1 MIRERFMQRDDSIHE
16 RLADRLANILTKL
29 NMGHQL
35 TIKELSCEFKVST
48 RTISRDFDRLNTYLP
63 LLQDEVSKKY
73 YLESNYL
80 GKISPKDIRNFA
92 QISGISHLYPSL
104 DMSFLREL
112 LDSRAH
118 QIYSAKG
125 YSFEDVSQFKDLF
138 KMIGKAIQEHRQIA
152 FVYKGEPRLV
162 QPYRLIHH
170 HGSWYLA
177 AVRKDQLRTYRIS
190 HIQLTESTHEYSQ
203 FIPDINIAKLVE
215 DDDSIWFG
223 QDKQEIILFVDSQ
236 VAFYFKQRSILPEQ
250 QIVKELNDGGLL
262 VSSKI
267 NHDMQLLPLIR
278 FWIPNLK
285 IVNPKRLQEELE
297 IDLKKYLAI
306 A

>member
-1 MIRERFMQRDDSIHE
+1 MQRDDSIHE

-29 NMGHQL
+29 NMGYQL
-35 TIKELSCEFKVST
+35 SIKELAEEFGVST
-48 RTISRDFDRLNTYLP
+48 RTISRDFDRLTTYLP
-63 LLQDEVSKKY
+63 LQQDVENKRY

-80 GKISPKDIRNFA
+80 GKIAPKDIRNFA
-92 QISGISHLYPSL
+92 QLSGISHLYPSL

-112 LDSRAH
+112 LDSRAQ
-118 QIYSAKG
+118 QIYCAKG
-125 YSFEDVSQFKDLF
+125 YSFEDVSEFKELF
-138 KMIGKAIQEHRQIA
+138 KVLGKAIQEQRQIG

-190 HIQLTESTHEYSQ
+190 HIQLTHSPHEYSQ
-203 FIPDINIAKLVE
+203 FIPDQNIVKLVE

-223 QDKQEIILFVDSQ
+223 QDKQEIILSIDSQ

-250 QIVKELNDGGLL
+250 QILRELGDGGLL

-278 FWIPNLK
+278 FWIPHLK
-285 IVNPKRLQEELE
+285 IVNPGRLQNEMEKG
-297 IDLKKYLAI
+297 LKEYI
-306 A
+306 SSN

>member
-1 MIRERFMQRDDSIHE
+1 MQRDDSIHE

-35 TIKELSCEFKVST
+35 SIKELAADFGVST

-63 LLQDEVSKKY
+63 LLQDIESKKY
-73 YLESNYL
+73 YLDLNYL
-80 GKISPKDIRNFA
+80 GKIAPKDIRNFA
-92 QISGISHLYPSL
+92 QLSGINHLYPSL

-125 YSFEDVSQFKDLF
+125 YSFEDVSQFKELF
-138 KMIGKAIQEHRQIA
+138 KVLGKAIQEQRQIS

-177 AVRKDQLRTYRIS
+177 AVRKNQLRTYRIS
-190 HIQLTESTHEYSQ
+190 HIQLTQSPDEDSQ
-203 FIPDINIAKLVE
+203 FVPDPNIVKLVE
-215 DDDSIWFG
+215 NDDSIWFG
-223 QDKQEIILFVDSQ
+223 QDKQEIILSIDSQ

-278 FWIPNLK
+278 FWIPHLK
-285 IVNPKRLQEELE
+285 IVNPEGLQEELE
-297 IDLKKYLAI
+297 IDLKKYLSI

>member
-1 MIRERFMQRDDSIHE
+1 MQRDDSIHE

-35 TIKELSCEFKVST
+35 SIKELAADFGVST

-63 LLQDEVSKKY
+63 LLQDIESKKY
-73 YLESNYL
+73 YLDLNYL
-80 GKISPKDIRNFA
+80 GKIAPKDIRNFA
-92 QISGISHLYPSL
+92 QLSGINHLYPSL

-125 YSFEDVSQFKDLF
+125 YSFEDVSQFKELF
-138 KMIGKAIQEHRQIA
+138 KVLGKAIQEKRQIS

-177 AVRKDQLRTYRIS
+177 AVRKNQLRTYRIS
-190 HIQLTESTHEYSQ
+190 HIQLMQSPDEDSQ
-203 FIPDINIAKLVE
+203 FVPDPNIVKLVE
-215 DDDSIWFG
+215 NDDSIWFG
-223 QDKQEIILFVDSQ
+223 QDKQEIILSIDSQ

-278 FWIPNLK
+278 FWIPHLK
-285 IVNPKRLQEELE
+285 IVNPEGLQEELE
-297 IDLKKYLAI
+297 IDLKKYLSI

>member
-1 MIRERFMQRDDSIHE
+1 MQRDHSIHE

-29 NMGHQL
+29 NMGYQL
-35 TIKELSCEFKVST
+35 SIKELAFEFGVST

-63 LLQDEVSKKY
+63 LLQDNENKKF
-73 YLESNYL
+73 YLDSNYL
-80 GKISPKDIRNFA
+80 GKIAPKDIRNFA
-92 QISGISHLYPSL
+92 QLSGISHLYPSL

-125 YSFEDVSQFKDLF
+125 YSFEDASQFKELF
-138 KMIGKAIQEHRQIA
+138 KVLGKAIQEQRQIG
-152 FVYKGEPRLV
+152 FLYKGESRLV

-190 HIQLTESTHEYSQ
+190 HIQLMHATHEYPQ
-203 FIPDINIAKLVE
+203 FIPDQDIVKVVE

-223 QDKQEIILFVDSQ
+223 QDKQEIILSIDSQ

-250 QIVKELNDGGLL
+250 QIVRELGDGGLL

-278 FWIPNLK
+278 FWIPHLK
-285 IVNPKRLQEELE
+285 IVNPERLQDEMEKGLKEYLE
-297 IDLKKYLAI
+297 RRSS
-306 A
+306 

>member
-1 MIRERFMQRDDSIHE
+1 MQRDDSIHE

-35 TIKELSCEFKVST
+35 SIKDLASEFGVST

-63 LLQDEVSKKY
+63 LLQDAENKRY
-73 YLESNYL
+73 YLEANYL
-80 GKISPKDIRNFA
+80 GKIALKDIHNFA
-92 QISGISHLYPSL
+92 QLSGISHLYPSL

-112 LDSRAH
+112 LDSRAQ
-118 QIYSAKG
+118 QIYCAKG
-125 YSFEDVSQFKDLF
+125 YSFEDASQFKELF
-138 KMIGKAIQEHRQIA
+138 KIIGKAIQEQRQIG

-177 AVRKDQLRTYRIS
+177 AVRKNQLRTYRIS
-190 HIQLTESTHEYSQ
+190 HIQLTHSPHEYPK
-203 FIPDINIAKLVE
+203 FIPNQNIVKLVE
-215 DDDSIWFG
+215 DDGSIWFG
-223 QDKQEIILFVDSQ
+223 QDKQEIILSINSQ

-250 QIVKELNDGGLL
+250 QIVKELGDGGLL

-267 NHDMQLLPLIR
+267 NHDMQLSPLIR
-278 FWIPNLK
+278 FWIPHLK
-285 IVNPKRLQEELE
+285 IVSPERLQHEMEVELKE
-297 IDLKKYLAI
+297 YLNL
-306 A
+306 

>member
-1 MIRERFMQRDDSIHE
+1 MQHGDSIHE

-29 NMGHQL
+29 NMGYQL
-35 TIKELSCEFKVST
+35 SIKELASEFGVST

-63 LLQDEVSKKY
+63 LLQDNETKRY
-73 YLESNYL
+73 YLEVNYL
-80 GKISPKDIRNFA
+80 GKIAPKDIRNFA
-92 QISGISHLYPSL
+92 QLSGIGHLYPSL

-112 LDSRAH
+112 LDSRSH
-118 QIYSAKG
+118 QIYNVKG
-125 YSFEDVSQFKDLF
+125 YSFEDASQFKELF
-138 KMIGKAIQEHRQIA
+138 KVIGKAIQEHSQIG

-190 HIQLTESTHEYSQ
+190 HIQLMHSPHENSQ
-203 FIPDINIAKLVE
+203 FVPDPNIVKLVE
-215 DDDSIWFG
+215 NDDSIWFG
-223 QDKQEIILFVDSQ
+223 QDKQEIILSIDSQ

-278 FWIPNLK
+278 FWIPHLK
-285 IVNPKRLQEELE
+285 IVNPEGLQEELE
-297 IDLKKYLAI
+297 IGLKEYI
-306 A
+306 DSN

>member
-1 MIRERFMQRDDSIHE
+1 MQRGDSIHE

-29 NMGHQL
+29 NMGYQL
-35 TIKELSCEFKVST
+35 SIKELASEFGVST

-63 LLQDEVSKKY
+63 LLQDNETKRY

-80 GKISPKDIRNFA
+80 GKIAPKDIRNFA
-92 QISGISHLYPSL
+92 QLSGIGHLYPSL

-112 LDSRAH
+112 LDSRSH
-118 QIYSAKG
+118 QIYNVKG
-125 YSFEDVSQFKDLF
+125 YSFEDASQFKELF
-138 KMIGKAIQEHRQIA
+138 KVIGKAIQEHSQIG

-190 HIQLTESTHEYSQ
+190 HIQLMHSPHENSQ
-203 FIPDINIAKLVE
+203 FVPDPNIVKLVE
-215 DDDSIWFG
+215 NDDSIWFG
-223 QDKQEIILFVDSQ
+223 QDKQEIILSIDSQ

-250 QIVKELNDGGLL
+250 QIVKELNEGGLL

-278 FWIPNLK
+278 FWIPHLK
-285 IVNPKRLQEELE
+285 IVNPKGLQEELE
-297 IDLKKYLAI
+297 KGLKEYI
-306 A
+306 SSN

>member
-1 MIRERFMQRDDSIHE
+1 MQRDDSIHE

-29 NMGHQL
+29 NMGYQL
-35 TIKELSCEFKVST
+35 NIKELAEEFGVST
-48 RTISRDFDRLNTYLP
+48 RTISRDFDRLTTYLP
-63 LLQDEVSKKY
+63 LQQDVENKRY

-80 GKISPKDIRNFA
+80 GKIAPKDIRNFA
-92 QISGISHLYPSL
+92 QLSGISHLYPSL

-112 LDSRAH
+112 LDSRAQ
-118 QIYSAKG
+118 QIYCAKG
-125 YSFEDVSQFKDLF
+125 YSFEDVSEFKELF
-138 KMIGKAIQEHRQIA
+138 KVLGKAIQEQRQIG

-190 HIQLTESTHEYSQ
+190 HIKLMHATHEYPQ
-203 FIPDINIAKLVE
+203 FTPDQNIVKLVE
-215 DDDSIWFG
+215 DDESIWFG
-223 QDKQEIILFVDSQ
+223 QDKQEIILSIDSQ

-250 QIVKELNDGGLL
+250 QIVRELGDGGLL

-267 NHDMQLLPLIR
+267 NHDMQLLPIIR
-278 FWIPNLK
+278 FWIPYLK
-285 IVNPKRLQEELE
+285 IVSPKGLQRQLE
-297 IDLKKYLAI
+297 ISLKEYLV
-306 A
+306 

>member
-1 MIRERFMQRDDSIHE
+1 MQRNDSIHE
-16 RLADRLANILTKL
+16 RLADRLASILTKL
-29 NMGHQL
+29 NMGYQL
-35 TIKELSCEFKVST
+35 SIKELAFEFGVST

-63 LLQDEVSKKY
+63 LLQDNENKKF
-73 YLESNYL
+73 YLDSNYL
-80 GKISPKDIRNFA
+80 GKIAPKDIRNFA
-92 QISGISHLYPSL
+92 QLSGISHLYPSL

-125 YSFEDVSQFKDLF
+125 YSFEDASQFKELF
-138 KMIGKAIQEHRQIA
+138 KVLGKAIQEQRQIG
-152 FVYKGEPRLV
+152 FIYKGEPRLV

-177 AVRKDQLRTYRIS
+177 AVKKDQLRTYRIS
-190 HIQLTESTHEYSQ
+190 HIQLMHATHEYPQ
-203 FIPDINIAKLVE
+203 FIPDQNIVKLVE

-223 QDKQEIILFVDSQ
+223 QDKQEIILSIDSQ

-250 QIVKELNDGGLL
+250 QIIRESGDGGLL

-278 FWIPNLK
+278 FWIPHLK
-285 IVNPKRLQEELE
+285 IVNPGRLQDEMEKGLNE
-297 IDLKKYLAI
+297 YISSN
-306 A
+306 

>member
-1 MIRERFMQRDDSIHE
+1 MQRDDSIHE

-29 NMGHQL
+29 NMGYQL
-35 TIKELSCEFKVST
+35 SIKELAFEFGVST
-48 RTISRDFDRLNTYLP
+48 RTISRDFDRINTYLP
-63 LLQDEVSKKY
+63 LLQDNENKKF
-73 YLESNYL
+73 YLDLNYL
-80 GKISPKDIRNFA
+80 GKIAPKDIRNFA
-92 QISGISHLYPSL
+92 QLSGISHLYPSL

-112 LDSRAH
+112 LDGRAH

-125 YSFEDVSQFKDLF
+125 YSFEDASQFKELF
-138 KMIGKAIQEHRQIA
+138 KVLGKAIQEQRQIG
-152 FVYKGEPRLV
+152 FIYKGEPRLV

-177 AVRKDQLRTYRIS
+177 AVRKNQLRTYRIS
-190 HIQLTESTHEYSQ
+190 HIQLMHATHEYPQ
-203 FIPDINIAKLVE
+203 FIPDQNIVKLVE

-223 QDKQEIILFVDSQ
+223 QDKQEIILSIDSQ

-250 QIVKELNDGGLL
+250 QIVRELGDGGLL

-278 FWIPNLK
+278 YWIPHLK
-285 IVNPKRLQEELE
+285 IVNPGRLQDEMEKGLNE
-297 IDLKKYLAI
+297 YISSN
-306 A
+306 

>member
-1 MIRERFMQRDDSIHE
+1 MQRDDSIHE

-29 NMGHQL
+29 NMGYQL
-35 TIKELSCEFKVST
+35 GVKELAAEFGVST

-63 LLQDEVSKKY
+63 LLQDDETKKY

-80 GKISPKDIRNFA
+80 GKITPQDIRNFA
-92 QISGISHLYPSL
+92 QLSGISHLYPSL

-112 LDSRAH
+112 LDSRAQ
-118 QIYSAKG
+118 QIYCAKG
-125 YSFEDVSQFKDLF
+125 YSFEDASEFKELF
-138 KMIGKAIQEHRQIA
+138 KVFGKAIQEQRQIG

-190 HIQLTESTHEYSQ
+190 HIQLMHATHEYPQ
-203 FIPDINIAKLVE
+203 FTPDQNIVKLVE

-223 QDKQEIILFVDSQ
+223 QDKQEIILSIDSQ

-250 QIVKELNDGGLL
+250 QIVRELGDGGLL

-278 FWIPNLK
+278 FWIPYLK
-285 IVNPKRLQEELE
+285 IVSPKGLQRQLE
-297 IDLKKYLAI
+297 ISLKEYLV
-306 A
+306 

>member
-1 MIRERFMQRDDSIHE
+1 MQRDDSIHE

-35 TIKELSCEFKVST
+35 SIKDLASEFGVST

-63 LLQDEVSKKY
+63 LLQDAENKRY
-73 YLESNYL
+73 YLEANYL
-80 GKISPKDIRNFA
+80 GKIAPKDIRNFA
-92 QISGISHLYPSL
+92 QLSGISHLYPSL

-112 LDSRAH
+112 LDSRAQ
-118 QIYSAKG
+118 QIYCAKG
-125 YSFEDVSQFKDLF
+125 YSFEDASQFKELF
-138 KMIGKAIQEHRQIA
+138 KIVGKAIQEHRQIG

-177 AVRKDQLRTYRIS
+177 AVRKNQLRTYRIS
-190 HIQLTESTHEYSQ
+190 HIQLTHSPHEYPK
-203 FIPDINIAKLVE
+203 FIPNQNIVKLVE
-215 DDDSIWFG
+215 DDGSIWFG
-223 QDKQEIILFVDSQ
+223 QDKQEIILSINSQ

-250 QIVKELNDGGLL
+250 QIVKELGDGGLL

-267 NHDMQLLPLIR
+267 NHDMQLLPFIR
-278 FWIPNLK
+278 FWIPHLK
-285 IVNPKRLQEELE
+285 IVSPERLQHEMEVELKE
-297 IDLKKYLAI
+297 YLNL
-306 A
+306 

>member
-1 MIRERFMQRDDSIHE
+1 MQRDDSIHE

-29 NMGHQL
+29 NMGYQL
-35 TIKELSCEFKVST
+35 SIKELASEFGVST
-48 RTISRDFDRLNTYLP
+48 RTISRDFDRINTYLP
-63 LLQDEVSKKY
+63 LLQDNENKKF
-73 YLESNYL
+73 YLDLNYL
-80 GKISPKDIRNFA
+80 GKIAPKDIRNFA
-92 QISGISHLYPSL
+92 QLSGISHLYPSL

-125 YSFEDVSQFKDLF
+125 YSFEDASQFKELF
-138 KMIGKAIQEHRQIA
+138 KVLGKAIQEQRQIG
-152 FVYKGEPRLV
+152 FLYKGESRLV

-190 HIQLTESTHEYSQ
+190 HIQLMHATHEYPQ
-203 FIPDINIAKLVE
+203 FIPDQNIVKLVE

-223 QDKQEIILFVDSQ
+223 QDKQEIILSIDSQ

-250 QIVKELNDGGLL
+250 QIVRELGDGGLL

-278 FWIPNLK
+278 FWIPHLK
-285 IVNPKRLQEELE
+285 IVNPERLQDEMEKGLKEYLE
-297 IDLKKYLAI
+297 RRSS
-306 A
+306 

>member
-1 MIRERFMQRDDSIHE
+1 MQRDDSIHE

-29 NMGHQL
+29 NMGYQL
-35 TIKELSCEFKVST
+35 SIKELAFEFGVST

-63 LLQDEVSKKY
+63 LLQDNENKKF
-73 YLESNYL
+73 YLDSNYL
-80 GKISPKDIRNFA
+80 GKIAPKDIRNFA
-92 QISGISHLYPSL
+92 QLSGISHLYPSL

-125 YSFEDVSQFKDLF
+125 YSFEDASQFKELF
-138 KMIGKAIQEHRQIA
+138 KVLGKAIQEQRQIG
-152 FVYKGEPRLV
+152 FIYKGEPRLV

-190 HIQLTESTHEYSQ
+190 HIQLMHATNEYPQ
-203 FIPDINIAKLVE
+203 FIPDQNIVKLVE

-223 QDKQEIILFVDSQ
+223 QDKQEIILSIDSQ

-250 QIVKELNDGGLL
+250 QIVRELGDGGLL

-278 FWIPNLK
+278 FWIPHLK
-285 IVNPKRLQEELE
+285 IVNPGRLQNEMEKG
-297 IDLKKYLAI
+297 LKEYI
-306 A
+306 SSN

>member
-1 MIRERFMQRDDSIHE
+1 MQRDDSIHE

-29 NMGHQL
+29 NMGYQL
-35 TIKELSCEFKVST
+35 SIKELASEFGVST
-48 RTISRDFDRLNTYLP
+48 RTISRDFDRINTYLP
-63 LLQDEVSKKY
+63 LLQDNENKKF
-73 YLESNYL
+73 YLDLNYL
-80 GKISPKDIRNFA
+80 GKIAPKDIRNFA
-92 QISGISHLYPSL
+92 QLSGISHLYPSL

-125 YSFEDVSQFKDLF
+125 YSFEDASQFKELF
-138 KMIGKAIQEHRQIA
+138 KVLGKAIQEQRQIG
-152 FVYKGEPRLV
+152 FLYKGESRLV

-190 HIQLTESTHEYSQ
+190 HIQLMHATHEYPQ
-203 FIPDINIAKLVE
+203 FTPDQNIVKLVE

-223 QDKQEIILFVDSQ
+223 QDKQEIILSIDSQ

-250 QIVKELNDGGLL
+250 QIVRELGDGGLL

-278 FWIPNLK
+278 FWIPHLK
-285 IVNPKRLQEELE
+285 IVNPERLQDEMEKGLKEYLE
-297 IDLKKYLAI
+297 RRSS
-306 A
+306 

>member
-1 MIRERFMQRDDSIHE
+1 MQRGDSIHE

-29 NMGHQL
+29 NMGYQL
-35 TIKELSCEFKVST
+35 SIKELALEFGVST

-63 LLQDEVSKKY
+63 LLQDNETKRY

-80 GKISPKDIRNFA
+80 GKIAPKDIRNFA
-92 QISGISHLYPSL
+92 QLSGIGHLYPSL

-112 LDSRAH
+112 LDSRSH
-118 QIYSAKG
+118 QIYNVKG
-125 YSFEDVSQFKDLF
+125 YSFEDASQFKELF
-138 KMIGKAIQEHRQIA
+138 KVIGKAIQEHSQIG

-190 HIQLTESTHEYSQ
+190 HIQLTHSSHEYSQ
-203 FIPDINIAKLVE
+203 FIPDQNIEKLVE

-223 QDKQEIILFVDSQ
+223 QDKQEIILSIQAD
-236 VAFYFKQRSILPEQ
+236 VAFYFKQRSLLPEQ
-250 QIVKELNDGGLL
+250 KLIKELSDGSLL
-262 VSSKI
+262 VASQISHK
-267 NHDMQLLPLIR
+267 MQIFPLVKH
-278 FWIPNLK
+278 WIPYVK
-285 IVNPKRLQEELE
+285 IMNPEGLQEQLENEL
-297 IDLKKYLAI
+297 IGYLNS
-306 A
+306 

>member
-1 MIRERFMQRDDSIHE
+1 MQRDDSIHE

-29 NMGHQL
+29 NMGYQL
-35 TIKELSCEFKVST
+35 SIKELASEFGVST

-63 LLQDEVSKKY
+63 LLQDNETKRY

-80 GKISPKDIRNFA
+80 GKIAPKDIRNFA
-92 QISGISHLYPSL
+92 QLSGIGHLYPSL

-112 LDSRAH
+112 LDSRSH
-118 QIYSAKG
+118 QIYNVKG
-125 YSFEDVSQFKDLF
+125 YSFEDASQFKELF
-138 KMIGKAIQEHRQIA
+138 KVIGKAIQEHSQIG

-190 HIQLTESTHEYSQ
+190 HIQLMHSPHENSQ
-203 FIPDINIAKLVE
+203 FVPDPNIEKLVE

-223 QDKQEIILFVDSQ
+223 QDKQEIILSIDSQ

-278 FWIPNLK
+278 FWIPHVA
-285 IVNPKRLQEELE
+285 IISPAHLQNELE
-297 IDLKKYLAI
+297 VGLKEYLER
-306 A
+306 

>member
-1 MIRERFMQRDDSIHE
+1 MQRDDSIHE

-29 NMGHQL
+29 NMGYQL
-35 TIKELSCEFKVST
+35 SIKELASEFGVST
-48 RTISRDFDRLNTYLP
+48 RTISRDFDRINTYLP
-63 LLQDEVSKKY
+63 LLQDNENKKF
-73 YLESNYL
+73 YLDLNYL
-80 GKISPKDIRNFA
+80 GKIAPKDIRNFA
-92 QISGISHLYPSL
+92 QLSGISHLYPSL

-112 LDSRAH
+112 LDSRAQ
-118 QIYSAKG
+118 QIYCAKG
-125 YSFEDVSQFKDLF
+125 YSFEDASQFKELF
-138 KMIGKAIQEHRQIA
+138 KVLGKAIQEQRQIG
-152 FVYKGEPRLV
+152 FLYKGESRLV

-190 HIQLTESTHEYSQ
+190 HIQLMHATHEYPQ
-203 FIPDINIAKLVE
+203 FIPDQDIVKVVE

-223 QDKQEIILFVDSQ
+223 QDKQEIILSIDSQ

-250 QIVKELNDGGLL
+250 QIVRELGDGGLL

-278 FWIPNLK
+278 FWIPHLK
-285 IVNPKRLQEELE
+285 IVNPERLQDEMEKGLKEYLE
-297 IDLKKYLAI
+297 RRSS
-306 A
+306 

>member
-1 MIRERFMQRDDSIHE
+1 MQRDDSIHE

-29 NMGHQL
+29 NMGYQL
-35 TIKELSCEFKVST
+35 NIKELAEEFGVST
-48 RTISRDFDRLNTYLP
+48 RTISRDFDRLTTYLP
-63 LLQDEVSKKY
+63 LQQDVENKRY

-80 GKISPKDIRNFA
+80 GKIAPKDIRNFA
-92 QISGISHLYPSL
+92 QLSGISHLYPSL

-112 LDSRAH
+112 LDSRAQ
-118 QIYSAKG
+118 QIYCAKG
-125 YSFEDVSQFKDLF
+125 YSFEDASEFKELF
-138 KMIGKAIQEHRQIA
+138 KVFGKAIQEQRQIG

-190 HIQLTESTHEYSQ
+190 HIKLMHATHEYPQ
-203 FIPDINIAKLVE
+203 FTPDQNIVKLVE
-215 DDDSIWFG
+215 DDESIWFG
-223 QDKQEIILFVDSQ
+223 QDKQEIILSIDSQ

-250 QIVKELNDGGLL
+250 QIVRELGDGGLL

-278 FWIPNLK
+278 FWIPHLK
-285 IVNPKRLQEELE
+285 IVNPERLQDEMEKGLKEYLE
-297 IDLKKYLAI
+297 RRSS
-306 A
+306 

>member
-1 MIRERFMQRDDSIHE
+1 MQRGDSIHE

-29 NMGHQL
+29 NMGYQL
-35 TIKELSCEFKVST
+35 SIKELASEFGVST

-63 LLQDEVSKKY
+63 LLQDNETKRY

-80 GKISPKDIRNFA
+80 GKIAPKDIRNFA
-92 QISGISHLYPSL
+92 QLSGIGHLYPSL

-112 LDSRAH
+112 LDSRSH
-118 QIYSAKG
+118 QIYNVKG
-125 YSFEDVSQFKDLF
+125 YSFEDASQFKELF
-138 KMIGKAIQEHRQIA
+138 KVIGKAIQEHSQIG

-190 HIQLTESTHEYSQ
+190 HIQLMHSPHENSQ
-203 FIPDINIAKLVE
+203 FVPDPNIEKLVE

-223 QDKQEIILFVDSQ
+223 QDKQEIILSIDSQ

-278 FWIPNLK
+278 FWIPHVV
-285 IVNPKRLQEELE
+285 IISPAHLQNELE
-297 IDLKKYLAI
+297 VGLKEYLER
-306 A
+306 

>member
-1 MIRERFMQRDDSIHE
+1 MQRADSIHE

-29 NMGHQL
+29 NMGYQL
-35 TIKELSCEFKVST
+35 SIKELASEFGVST

-63 LLQDEVSKKY
+63 LQLDDENKKY
-73 YLESNYL
+73 YLDSNYL
-80 GKISPKDIRNFA
+80 GKFAPKDIRNFA
-92 QISGISHLYPSL
+92 QLSGVSHLFPSL

-112 LDSRAH
+112 LDSRSH

-125 YSFEDVSQFKDLF
+125 YSFEDASQFKELF
-138 KMIGKAIQEHRQIA
+138 KVLGKAIQEHSQIG

-162 QPYRLIHH
+162 EPYRLIHH

-177 AVRKDQLRTYRIS
+177 AVRKNQLRTYRFS
-190 HIQLTESTHEYSQ
+190 HIQLKYSLHEYSQ
-203 FIPDINIAKLVE
+203 FVPDPNIVKLVE

-223 QDKQEIILFVDSQ
+223 QDKQEIILSIDSQ
-236 VAFYFKQRSILPEQ
+236 VSFYFKQRSILPEQ

-278 FWIPNLK
+278 FWIPHVV
-285 IVNPKRLQEELE
+285 IISPAHLQNELE
-297 IDLKKYLAI
+297 VGLKEYLER
-306 A
+306 

>member
-1 MIRERFMQRDDSIHE
+1 MQRDDSIHE

-35 TIKELSCEFKVST
+35 SIKDLASEFGVST

-63 LLQDEVSKKY
+63 LLQDAENKRY
-73 YLESNYL
+73 YLEANYL
-80 GKISPKDIRNFA
+80 GKIALKDIHNFA
-92 QISGISHLYPSL
+92 QLSGISHLYPSL

-112 LDSRAH
+112 LDSRAQ
-118 QIYSAKG
+118 QIYCAKG
-125 YSFEDVSQFKDLF
+125 YSFEDASQFKELF
-138 KMIGKAIQEHRQIA
+138 KIIGKAIQEQRQIG

-177 AVRKDQLRTYRIS
+177 AVRKNQLRTYRIS
-190 HIQLTESTHEYSQ
+190 HIQLTHSPHEYPK
-203 FIPDINIAKLVE
+203 FIPNQNIVKLVE
-215 DDDSIWFG
+215 DDGSIWFG
-223 QDKQEIILFVDSQ
+223 QDKQEIILSINSQ

-250 QIVKELNDGGLL
+250 QIVKELGDGGLL

-278 FWIPNLK
+278 FWIPHVAIISPAHLQNELK
-285 IVNPKRLQEELE
+285 VGLKEYLE
-297 IDLKKYLAI
+297 Q
-306 A
+306 

>member
-1 MIRERFMQRDDSIHE
+1 MQRDDSIHE

-29 NMGHQL
+29 NMGYQL
-35 TIKELSCEFKVST
+35 SVKEMASEFGVST

-63 LLQDEVSKKY
+63 LLQDNENKKF
-73 YLESNYL
+73 YLDSNYL
-80 GKISPKDIRNFA
+80 GKIAPKDIRNFA
-92 QISGISHLYPSL
+92 QLSGISDLYPSL

-125 YSFEDVSQFKDLF
+125 YSFEDASQFKELF
-138 KMIGKAIQEHRQIA
+138 KILGKAIQEQRQIG

-190 HIQLTESTHEYSQ
+190 HIQLMHATHEYPQ
-203 FIPDINIAKLVE
+203 FIPDQNIVKLVE

-223 QDKQEIILFVDSQ
+223 QDKQEIILSIDSQ
-236 VAFYFKQRSILPEQ
+236 VSFYFKQRSILPEQ

-278 FWIPNLK
+278 FWIPHVV
-285 IVNPKRLQEELE
+285 IISPAHLQNELE
-297 IDLKKYLAI
+297 VGLKEYLER
-306 A
+306 

>member
-1 MIRERFMQRDDSIHE
+1 MQRDDSIHE

-29 NMGHQL
+29 NMWYQL
-35 TIKELSCEFKVST
+35 SIKELASEFGVST
-48 RTISRDFDRLNTYLP
+48 RTISRDFDRINTYLP
-63 LLQDEVSKKY
+63 LLQDNENKKF
-73 YLESNYL
+73 YLDLNYL
-80 GKISPKDIRNFA
+80 GKIAPKDIRNFA
-92 QISGISHLYPSL
+92 QLSGISHLYPSL

-125 YSFEDVSQFKDLF
+125 YSFEDASQFKELF
-138 KMIGKAIQEHRQIA
+138 KVLGKAIQEQRQIG
-152 FVYKGEPRLV
+152 FLYKGESRLV

-190 HIQLTESTHEYSQ
+190 HIQLMHATHEYPQ
-203 FIPDINIAKLVE
+203 FIPDQDIVKVVE

-223 QDKQEIILFVDSQ
+223 QDKQEIILSIDSQ

-250 QIVKELNDGGLL
+250 QIVRELGDGGLL

-278 FWIPNLK
+278 FWIPHLK
-285 IVNPKRLQEELE
+285 IVNPERLQDEMEKGLKEYLE
-297 IDLKKYLAI
+297 RRSS
-306 A
+306 

>member
-1 MIRERFMQRDDSIHE
+1 MQRDDSIHE

-29 NMGHQL
+29 NMGYQL
-35 TIKELSCEFKVST
+35 SIKELASEFGVST
-48 RTISRDFDRLNTYLP
+48 RTISRDFDRINTYLP
-63 LLQDEVSKKY
+63 LLQDNENKKF
-73 YLESNYL
+73 YLDLNYL
-80 GKISPKDIRNFA
+80 GKIAPKDIRNFA
-92 QISGISHLYPSL
+92 QLSGVSHLYPSL

-125 YSFEDVSQFKDLF
+125 YSFEDASQFKELF
-138 KMIGKAIQEHRQIA
+138 KVLGKAIQEQRQIG
-152 FVYKGEPRLV
+152 FLYKGESRLV

-190 HIQLTESTHEYSQ
+190 HIQLMHATHEYPQ
-203 FIPDINIAKLVE
+203 FIPDQDIVKVVE

-223 QDKQEIILFVDSQ
+223 QDKQEIILSIDSQ

-250 QIVKELNDGGLL
+250 QIVRELGDGGLL

-278 FWIPNLK
+278 FWIPHLK
-285 IVNPKRLQEELE
+285 IVNPERLQDEMEKGLKEYLE
-297 IDLKKYLAI
+297 RRSS
-306 A
+306 

>member
-1 MIRERFMQRDDSIHE
+1 MQRGDSIHE

-29 NMGHQL
+29 NMGYQL
-35 TIKELSCEFKVST
+35 SIKELALEFGVST

-63 LLQDEVSKKY
+63 LLQDNETKRY
-73 YLESNYL
+73 YLEVNYL
-80 GKISPKDIRNFA
+80 GKIAPKDIRNFA
-92 QISGISHLYPSL
+92 QLSGIGHLYPSL

-112 LDSRAH
+112 LDSRSH
-118 QIYSAKG
+118 QIYNVKG
-125 YSFEDVSQFKDLF
+125 YSFEDASQFKELF
-138 KMIGKAIQEHRQIA
+138 KVIGKAIQEHSQIG

-190 HIQLTESTHEYSQ
+190 HIQLMHSPHENSQ
-203 FIPDINIAKLVE
+203 FVPDPNIVKLVE
-215 DDDSIWFG
+215 NDDSIWFG
-223 QDKQEIILFVDSQ
+223 QDKQEIILSIDSQ
-236 VAFYFKQRSILPEQ
+236 VALYFKQRSILPEQ

-278 FWIPNLK
+278 FWIPHLK
-285 IVNPKRLQEELE
+285 IVNPVELQQEIEEG
-297 IDLKKYLAI
+297 LKEYLSI
-306 A
+306 

>member
-1 MIRERFMQRDDSIHE
+1 MQRDDSIHE

-29 NMGHQL
+29 NMGYQL
-35 TIKELSCEFKVST
+35 SIKELASEFGVST

-63 LLQDEVSKKY
+63 LLQDDETKKY
-73 YLESNYL
+73 YLEANYL
-80 GKISPKDIRNFA
+80 GKIAPQDIRNFA
-92 QISGISHLYPSL
+92 QLSGISHLYPSL

-118 QIYSAKG
+118 HIYSVKG
-125 YSFEDVSQFKDLF
+125 YSFEDASQFKELF
-138 KMIGKAIQEHRQIA
+138 KVLGKAIQENSQIG

-177 AVRKDQLRTYRIS
+177 AVRKNQLRTYRFS
-190 HIQLTESTHEYSQ
+190 HIQLMHSPHGYSQ
-203 FIPDINIAKLVE
+203 FVPDPNIVKLVE

-223 QDKQEIILFVDSQ
+223 QDKQEIILSIDSQ
-236 VAFYFKQRSILPEQ
+236 VSFYFKQRSILPEQ
-250 QIVKELNDGGLL
+250 QIVKELHDGGLL

-278 FWIPNLK
+278 FWIPHVA
-285 IVNPKRLQEELE
+285 IISPAHLQNELE
-297 IDLKKYLAI
+297 VGLKEYLER
-306 A
+306 

>member
-1 MIRERFMQRDDSIHE
+1 MQRDDSIHE

-29 NMGHQL
+29 NMGYQL
-35 TIKELSCEFKVST
+35 SIKELASEFGVST
-48 RTISRDFDRLNTYLP
+48 RTISRDFDRINTYLP
-63 LLQDEVSKKY
+63 LLQDNENKKF
-73 YLESNYL
+73 YLDSNYL
-80 GKISPKDIRNFA
+80 GKIAPKDIRNFA
-92 QISGISHLYPSL
+92 QLSGISHLYPSL

-125 YSFEDVSQFKDLF
+125 YSFEDASQFKELF
-138 KMIGKAIQEHRQIA
+138 KVLGKAIQEQRQIG
-152 FVYKGEPRLV
+152 FLYKGESRLV

-190 HIQLTESTHEYSQ
+190 HIQLMHATHEYPQ
-203 FIPDINIAKLVE
+203 FIPDQDIVKVVE

-223 QDKQEIILFVDSQ
+223 QDKQEIILSIDSQ

-250 QIVKELNDGGLL
+250 QIVRELGDGGLL

-278 FWIPNLK
+278 FWIPHLK
-285 IVNPKRLQEELE
+285 IVNPERLQDEMEKGLKEYLE
-297 IDLKKYLAI
+297 RRSS
-306 A
+306 